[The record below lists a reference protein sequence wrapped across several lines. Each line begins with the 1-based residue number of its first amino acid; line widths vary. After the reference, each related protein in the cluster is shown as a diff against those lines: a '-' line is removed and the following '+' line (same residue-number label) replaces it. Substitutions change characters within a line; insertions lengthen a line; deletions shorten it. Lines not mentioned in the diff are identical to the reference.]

1 MFLRSSSKQLQG
13 TNESKETPS
22 LQSLTSFRRPSLQN
36 HDLYQIHKYKV
47 GDIVKD
53 HISSVN
59 MEVIDEIFS
68 CQGIGKTKGRGIRA
82 LDHVKKNTIFCW
94 TEKPLIEMDLERYT
108 RNEYEKNGW
117 IIFGKRA
124 CPLHELPM
132 LANTVAPL
140 DAYHVE
146 QSNTLLGLGRIKRGM
161 SI

>member
-1 MFLRSSSKQLQG
+1 
-13 TNESKETPS
+13 
-22 LQSLTSFRRPSLQN
+22 
-36 HDLYQIHKYKV
+36 
-47 GDIVKD
+47 
-53 HISSVN
+53 
-59 MEVIDEIFS
+59 
-68 CQGIGKTKGRGIRA
+68 
-82 LDHVKKNTIFCW
+82 
-94 TEKPLIEMDLERYT
+94 MDLERYT